1 MTGQHTSGGKKSIL
15 YHMVGV
21 GVVSPPP
28 PPHPNLKLGTCVRK
42 NACTSYL
49 VLCLNIFFIAT

>member
-28 PPHPNLKLGTCVRK
+28 PLPTPI
-42 NACTSYL
+42 
-49 VLCLNIFFIAT
+49 LNWEHV